1 LRVSLAAAIG
11 AVALVGCADCPP
23 YDDVASPGPSVS
35 LPRRASGARTATPIT
50 RPETTRQAAAAAPKA
65 EAPKSEPLR
74 PRAQTFTPQRPLTLK
89 PHNEARFLVLPDVEA
104 IGRSRSYTGEPSDP
118 NACAERCLA
127 STGCDAFSFE
137 RETKICF
144 LVSQVTELAANSA
157 FVSGRLR

>member
-1 LRVSLAAAIG
+1 LRVSLAAVIG

-23 YDDVASPGPSVS
+23 YDDIASSGPVS
-35 LPRRASGARTATPIT
+35 LPRRASAARTATPLT
-50 RPETTRQAAAAAPKA
+50 RAEPTRQAAAMAPKA
-65 EAPKSEPLR
+65 EPPKSGPTR
-74 PRAQTFTPQRPLTLK
+74 PRAQSFTPERSLTLK

-118 NACAERCLA
+118 NTCAERCLA
-127 STGCDAFSFE
+127 SAGCDAFSFE
-137 RETKICF
+137 RETRLCF